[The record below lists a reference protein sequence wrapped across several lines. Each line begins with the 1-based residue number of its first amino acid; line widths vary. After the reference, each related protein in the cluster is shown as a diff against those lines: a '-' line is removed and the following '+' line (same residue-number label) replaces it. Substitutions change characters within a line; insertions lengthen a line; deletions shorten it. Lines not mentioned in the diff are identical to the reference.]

1 MSRAL
6 SGARA
11 KLDSALGIAS
21 ASPSFAQPSKRD
33 SNLCLSL
40 LPLFNFGA
48 DPSKVTH
55 ADWQRG
61 TRAMG
66 LSQLADDPTV
76 WADLTQMYGD
86 GSAAGKRK
94 WLQSCW
100 SRSPTSSH
108 SSRISPSYCGQ
119 SSSRSTTSRRCVPM
133 GCPCRPYGFG
143 RRKQTCD
150 VIAKQEM

>member
-11 KLDSALGIAS
+11 KLDSALGVAS
-21 ASPSFAQPSKRD
+21 ASTSFAQPSKRD

-66 LSQLADDPTV
+66 LFQLADDPTV
-76 WADLTQMYGD
+76 WAYLIHRCMVTGQRRGNENGFSHAGAGRLPHPTRAASHPATAGSHLRDRPRQAVVCRWDAHADRMDLVVESKPVT
-86 GSAAGKRK
+86 
-94 WLQSCW
+94 
-100 SRSPTSSH
+100 
-108 SSRISPSYCGQ
+108 
-119 SSSRSTTSRRCVPM
+119 
-133 GCPCRPYGFG
+133 
-143 RRKQTCD
+143 
-150 VIAKQEM
+150 